1 MVWFTNFTKSI
12 SQKNKLLNLNFIL
25 FLSFGITDAID
36 IILVA
41 VILYLVYNLVKG
53 TSAINIFIGLALIYV
68 AYIVVRAFEFKLL
81 GSILSKFVNVGVIAI
96 MVVFQQEIRKFLLY
110 IGSNEFLKNKNWKNI
125 LKLNFGPSL
134 QNDLYLDIKE
144 VSEACFNMS
153 DTKTGALIVV
163 TRKSDLKFYIQ
174 TGTMIDSLVNSKVIE
189 NIFFKNSPLHDG
201 AVIIQ
206 ENRVVAARCVLPV
219 TDKENFPAHYGMRHR
234 AAVGVTEVTDALAIS
249 VSEQTGAV
257 SLTVNGEIN
266 ANLNKEKL
274 EYLLEK
280 NLQLNS

>member
-1 MVWFTNFTKSI
+1 MHF
-12 SQKNKLLNLNFIL
+12 LNYIL

-36 IILVA
+36 ILLVA
-41 VILYLVYNLVKG
+41 IMLYLLYNLVKG

-81 GSILSKFVNVGVIAI
+81 GSILGKFVNVGVIAV

-110 IGSNEFLKNKNWKNI
+110 IGSNEFLKNKNWKSIFKFDSN
-125 LKLNFGPSL
+125 L
-134 QNDLYLDIKE
+134 QSDLYIDIKE
-144 VSEACFNMS
+144 VVLACFNMS
-153 DTKTGALIVV
+153 DTKTGALIIVA
-163 TRKSDLKFYIQ
+163 RKSDLKFYVQ
-174 TGTMIDSLVNSKVIE
+174 TGTKIDSVVNSKVIE

-201 AVIIQ
+201 AVIIK
-206 ENRVVAARCVLPV
+206 ENRIVAARCVLPV
-219 TDKENFPAHYGMRHR
+219 TEKENFPAHYGMRHR
-234 AAVGVTEVTDALAIS
+234 AAVGVTEVTDAIAIA

-266 ANLNKEKL
+266 SNLTKEKL

-280 NLQLNS
+280 NLETSV

>member
-1 MVWFTNFTKSI
+1 MHF
-12 SQKNKLLNLNFIL
+12 LNYIL

-36 IILVA
+36 ILLVA
-41 VILYLVYNLVKG
+41 IILYLVYNLVKG

-81 GSILSKFVNVGVIAI
+81 GSILGKFVNVGVIAI

-110 IGSNEFLKNKNWKNI
+110 IGSNEFLKNKNWKSIFKFDSN
-125 LKLNFGPSL
+125 L
-134 QNDLYLDIKE
+134 QNDLYIDIKE
-144 VSEACFNMS
+144 VVLACFNMS
-153 DTKTGALIVV
+153 DTKTGALIIVS
-163 TRKSDLKFYIQ
+163 RKSDLKFYVQ
-174 TGTMIDSLVNSKVIE
+174 TGTMIDSVVNSKVIE

-201 AVIIQ
+201 AVIIK
-206 ENRVVAARCVLPV
+206 ENRIVAARCVLPV
-219 TDKENFPAHYGMRHR
+219 TEKENFPAHYGMRHR
-234 AAVGVTEVTDALAIS
+234 AAVGVTEVTDAIAIT

-266 ANLNKEKL
+266 SNLNKEKL

-280 NLQLNS
+280 NLEVVV

>member
-1 MVWFTNFTKSI
+1 MAFNY
-12 SQKNKLLNLNFIL
+12 IL
-25 FLSFGITDAID
+25 FINFGITDAID
-36 IILVA
+36 IFLVA
-41 VILYLVYNLVKG
+41 IILYLVYNLVRG
-53 TSAINIFIGLALIYV
+53 TTAINIFLGLALIYV
-68 AYIVVRAFEFKLL
+68 VYIIVRAFELKLL
-81 GSILSKFVNVGVIAI
+81 GSILGKFVNVGVIAI

-110 IGSNEFLKNKNWKNI
+110 IGSNEFLKNRNWKNV
-125 LKLNFGPSL
+125 LKFSGTL

-153 DTKTGALIVV
+153 DTKTGALIIVS
-163 TRKSDLKFYIQ
+163 RRSDLKFYIQ
-174 TGTMIDSLVNSKVIE
+174 SGTKIDSVVNSKVIE

-201 AVIIQ
+201 AVIIK

-219 TDKENFPAHYGMRHR
+219 TEKENFPAHYGMRHR
-234 AAVGVTEVTDALAIS
+234 AAVGVTEVSDAIAIA

-257 SLTVNGEIN
+257 SLTVGGEIN

-280 NLQLNS
+280 NLQAKG

>member
-1 MVWFTNFTKSI
+1 M
-12 SQKNKLLNLNFIL
+12 L

-36 IILVA
+36 IFLVA
-41 VILYLVYNLVKG
+41 IILYLVYNLVKG
-53 TSAINIFIGLALIYV
+53 TSAINIFLGLAFIYV
-68 AYIVVRAFEFKLL
+68 AYIVVRAFELKLL
-81 GSILSKFVNVGVIAI
+81 GSILGKFVNVGVIAI

-110 IGSNEFLKNKNWKNI
+110 IGSNEFIKNRNWKN
-125 LKLNFGPSL
+125 LLTFSNTL

-153 DTKTGALIVV
+153 DTKTGALIIVS
-163 TRKSDLKFYIQ
+163 RRSDLKFYIQ
-174 TGTMIDSLVNSKVIE
+174 SGTNIDSVVNSKVLE

-201 AVIIQ
+201 AVIIK

-219 TDKENFPAHYGMRHR
+219 TEKENFPAHYGMRHR
-234 AAVGVTEVTDALAIS
+234 AAVGVTEVSDAIAIT

-257 SLTVNGEIN
+257 SLTVGGEIN

-280 NLQLNS
+280 NLQAKG